1 MKNSFNVLVEAV
13 KRGLTLTV
21 HGDRL
26 GISPEEMLTPEI
38 EAVMRAHK
46 PELLRLLALP
56 FVIVQSKLL
65 NEIVFFVLDDETK
78 RKLVSFGAE
87 PGNVYTR
94 AELVILVKEQVTPDE
109 LLKFHEAKQIFN
121 GTINMPTPEELRA
134 LAAFKKRK
142 GHAP

>member
-1 MKNSFNVLVEAV
+1 MKNCFDVLVEAV
-13 KRGLTLTV
+13 KNGLSLAV
-21 HGDRL
+21 RDDWL
-26 GISPEEMLTPEI
+26 GVSPESLLTPDVEDM
-38 EAVMRAHK
+38 MRAHK
-46 PELLRLLALP
+46 PELLRLLTLP
-56 FVIVQSKLL
+56 FILVQSKLL

-78 RKLVSFGAE
+78 GKLVSFGAQ